1 MTQFNFINYN
11 CKTDK
16 IILNMTVKVYYNDD
30 VSSTLENL
38 KTASSQSSGIIIG
51 KVILYLLLFS
61 FT

>member
-1 MTQFNFINYN
+1 MTQFNFIKSNS
-11 CKTDK
+11 KIDK
-16 IILNMTVKVYYNDD
+16 IILNMAVKVYYNDD
-30 VSSTLENL
+30 VFSTLENL

>member
-1 MTQFNFINYN
+1 MTQFNFIKSNSKIDN
-11 CKTDK
+11 
-16 IILNMTVKVYYNDD
+16 IILNMAVKVYYSDD
-30 VSSTLENL
+30 VFSTLENL

>member
-1 MTQFNFINYN
+1 MTQFNFIKSNSKIDN
-11 CKTDK
+11 
-16 IILNMTVKVYYNDD
+16 IILNMAVKVYYNDN